1 MTSPSARRVLAV
13 IPDLFFATK
22 VAATA
27 KALGVELELVPPP
40 RATVRASEAPP
51 SLLLLDLHAPDAVAL
66 VAALKAA
73 FPTLPVVGFYSHV
86 ETALR
91 ASALAAGA
99 DAALPRSQFVGKLA
113 ALLQHGVAALR
124 GSSPMSEAKTVPLGE
139 AKTVPLSE
147 AKTVPLGEAKG
158 LPMLRGRLIDD
169 EATLTAIAREL
180 KTVAVVGIKDA
191 NEPDAPAFDVPQLLA
206 ESGVRIL
213 GVNPKIHSALGQ
225 STLASVAELREP
237 PDLLDVFRR
246 SDAIPQLADELLA
259 LPIAVRP
266 RVIWLQ
272 SGIRHDAAAA
282 RLVAGGYDVV
292 QDRCL
297 GVYRRRA
304 QFGR

>member
-124 GSSPMSEAKTVPLGE
+124 ESSPMSA
-139 AKTVPLSE
+139 AKTVPLSA

-225 STLASVAELREP
+225 PTLGSVAELREP

-304 QFGR
+304 QFRR